1 VEIRLRC
8 LEASTRIAG
17 AELPNGAVSNVVA
30 EDVMQMADVYFA
42 YVKGISLRTNLR
54 RVLEQRK
61 PVAVSQLQTA
71 DEAQL
76 PEPANEVQRFR

>member
-1 VEIRLRC
+1 
-8 LEASTRIAG
+8 
-17 AELPNGAVSNVVA
+17 
-30 EDVMQMADVYFA
+30 MQMADVYFA

-61 PVAVSQLQTA
+61 PVAVSQLQAA

-76 PEPANEVQRFR
+76 PEPANTVQRFR